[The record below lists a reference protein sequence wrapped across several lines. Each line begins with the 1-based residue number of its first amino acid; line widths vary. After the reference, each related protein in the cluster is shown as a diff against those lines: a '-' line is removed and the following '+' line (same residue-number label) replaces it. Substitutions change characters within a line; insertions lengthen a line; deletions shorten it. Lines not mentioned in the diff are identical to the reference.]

1 MDTAAKLHAYLKR
14 RMPLAGNLKV
24 ASLSRI
30 IYGASRDT
38 FAFDICWEENGA
50 EREQGLVLRRDPP
63 TGLLDHISRQTEFR
77 ILKSLE
83 GSGIPVP
90 KAFWC
95 ETDPDILERSFIIM
109 ERVEGLVTRAFQVV
123 GGSNQSYRRR
133 IAEDFVSILAR
144 IHNLDWRDRGLQ
156 FLGEPQD
163 SHDYATQTIA
173 EWGAI
178 LQEVMFEPD
187 LVLTE
192 ALIWLKHN
200 IPPNGEIC
208 LVHGDYKSDNIMCNG
223 EEIVAVFDWEM
234 ASLGDPH
241 DDLGWVCMQYYSVD
255 GLINGL
261 MKRDWFLQRYEE
273 LSGRRVNPAAV
284 KFWQVL
290 CNVKMAAITLT
301 GLHRYLTG
309 GSTKNVMAVLPLLM
323 PKLHRDIIELLAF

>member
-1 MDTAAKLHAYLKR
+1 MDIAAKLHAYLTR

-24 ASLSRI
+24 ANLSRI

-90 KAFWC
+90 EAFWC
-95 ETDPDILERSFIIM
+95 ETDPDILERPFIIM
-109 ERVEGLVTRAFQVV
+109 ERIEGLVTRAFQVV

-144 IHNLDWRDRGLQ
+144 IHNLDWRERGLD
-156 FLGEPQD
+156 FLGEP
-163 SHDYATQTIA
+163 HDAFGYAKQTIA
-173 EWGAI
+173 KWEAI
-178 LQEVMFEPD
+178 LKEVMFEPD
-187 LVLTE
+187 LILTE
-192 ALIWLKHN
+192 ALIWLKDN
-200 IPPNGEIC
+200 IYPNEEIC
-208 LVHGDYKSDNIMCNG
+208 LIHGDYKSDNLMCAEN
-223 EEIVAVFDWEM
+223 EIVAVFDWEM

-241 DDLGWVCMQYYSVD
+241 DDLGWVCMEYYSVD

-273 LSGRRVNPAAV
+273 LSGRRVDPTAV

-290 CNVKMAAITLT
+290 SNVKMAAISLT
-301 GLHRYLTG
+301 ALHRYVSG
-309 GSTKNVMAVLPLLM
+309 GSEKNVMAVLPLLM
-323 PKLHRDIIELLAF
+323 PKLHQDIIALLEF